1 MPGVREGFTGGIAW
15 QPKEDQLE
23 KIKIFGHQFDVDYRE
38 LRGKDLLGES
48 SNAQNRIV
56 IDPWQA
62 PSQQEDTFLHEIVH
76 QISNVLGLKLDEE
89 TVWRLAAGLH
99 TIIVDNPQVFS
110 LRLPVRGSD
119 IDGLKA
125 NGGTTNG

>member
-1 MPGVREGFTGGIAW
+1 MKP
-15 QPKEDQLE
+15 E
-23 KIKIFGHQFDVDYRE
+23 KIKIFGHQYDVDYRE
-38 LRGKDLLGES
+38 LRGDDRLGES

-62 PSQQEDTFLHEIVH
+62 PSQQEDTFLHEMVH
-76 QISNVLGLKLDEE
+76 QISNVLGLKLDEG

-110 LRLPVRGSD
+110 LRLPGRGEKES
-119 IDGLKA
+119 G
-125 NGGTTNG
+125 